1 MTDNS
6 ATAAEKLYEDANEL
20 VNNDEFD
27 KAIEVFILHFHQLKQ
42 NTS

>member
-27 KAIEVFILHFHQLKQ
+27 EAIEVFI
-42 NTS
+42 